1 MRGSGLAAIAGLV
14 VLAGSVAPHAAQGP
28 VRHATVHA
36 SPVTIDD
43 LVFARLARLGVQA
56 APRSSDAVFV
66 RRVYLDLIGTLPTP
80 DEARAFLADQD
91 ANKRARLIDCLLE
104 RDEFADY
111 WAMKWSDL
119 LRVKSEFPINLWPN
133 AVQAYYHWIRAS
145 VRDNVPYDRFVRA
158 LLTESGSNVRVP
170 PVNFYRAVQSR
181 DPEALAGAVALT
193 FMGARAERWPA
204 GRLTAMSAFFSQVA
218 YKPTREW
225 KEEIVFFDPDKGAA
239 GSAAGFLRTM
249 TLPDGT
255 TVRIPADRDPRE
267 VFAGWLITPK
277 NPWFTRNIANRVWSW
292 LLGRGVIHEPDDI
305 RPDNPPANPEL
316 LALLERELVGAHYDL
331 KHLYRLIA
339 NSATYQLAATAPT
352 DMPEGDANFSHYL
365 ARPIDAE
372 VLIDAIDQITGASE
386 PYSSAIPEP
395 YTFTPLEQRA
405 IGLADGSITSPFL
418 ETFGRPSRDTGLESE
433 RNPRPTA
440 AGRLAL
446 LNSSHIQR
454 KIDQSAKLQALIQAR
469 GDARQ
474 PITNLYLTILSRF
487 PTDDEVKIASAYAQA
502 AGGSRRVAGL
512 DLAWALVNSREFL
525 YRH

>member
-1 MRGSGLAAIAGLV
+1 MRSPGFAAIAALV
-14 VLAGSVAPHAAQGP
+14 VLAGSAAPGAAPRGVQHAP
-28 VRHATVHA
+28 VLA
-36 SPVTIDD
+36 SAATIDD
-43 LVFARLARLGVQA
+43 LVFARLKRLGIQA

-66 RRVYLDLIGTLPTP
+66 RRIYLDLIGTLPTP

-91 ANKRARLIDCLLE
+91 ATKRARLIDHLLE
-104 RDEFADY
+104 RPEFADY

-133 AVQAYYHWIRAS
+133 AVQAYHHWIWAS
-145 VRDNVPYDRFVRA
+145 IKDEVPYDRFVRA

-181 DPEALAGAVALT
+181 DPQALAGAVALT
-193 FMGARAERWPA
+193 FMGARVDQWPA
-204 GRLTAMSAFFSQVA
+204 ERLTAMSAFFSQVG

-225 KEEIVFFDPDKGAA
+225 KEEIVFFDPDKAA
-239 GSAAGFLRTM
+239 GVASGSRRAM

-255 TVRIPADRDPRE
+255 TVMIPADRDPRE
-267 VFAGWLITPK
+267 VLAGWLTTPK

-305 RPDNPPANPEL
+305 RPDNPPSNPEL
-316 LALLERELVGAHYDL
+316 LALLERELVGVHYDL

-339 NSATYQLAATAPT
+339 NSATYQLAATAAT
-352 DMPEGDANFSHYL
+352 DRPEGDANFSHYL

-395 YTFTPLEQRA
+395 FTFTPLDQRA
-405 IGLADGSITSPFL
+405 IGLADGSITSAFL

-440 AGRLAL
+440 AERLAL

-454 KIDQSAKLQALIQAR
+454 KIDQSAKLQALIQPR

-474 PITNLYLTILSRF
+474 AMTNLYLTILSRF
-487 PTDDEVKIASAYAQA
+487 PTDDEVQIASAYVQT
-502 AGGSRRVAGL
+502 AGGNRRVAGL